1 MRDRGAPGAR
11 VISISLYDQD
21 RRWVGSY
28 DIPGTRRAVLDMV
41 AAKVATLPADS
52 GDADERRA
60 NRAGGR
66 PALFRIGTAGDLLPL
81 PTVRA

>member
-1 MRDRGAPGAR
+1 MIA
-11 VISISLYDQD
+11 ISLYDQD

-52 GDADERRA
+52 ADPDERRA
-60 NRAGGR
+60 NRTGGR
-66 PALFRIGTAGDLLPL
+66 PALYRIGTSGELASLP
-81 PTVRA
+81 VRA